1 MIKPRRRHTYAA
13 AGSESHPGSIV
24 WSSARREGDDEVS
37 SKRKTRRASHEL
49 GSRNV
54 YADLG
59 VPDAD
64 EMLIKAQ
71 LVAKIAS
78 IIDENGYTQPKLSRL
93 LGGHFRGFSERKL
106 MDCLTHLG
114 RDVQIVIRPVTR
126 RRTHGSLSVISL

>member
-1 MIKPRRRHTYAA
+1 
-13 AGSESHPGSIV
+13 
-24 WSSARREGDDEVS
+24 VS
-37 SKRKTRRASHEL
+37 SKRKTRRATHEL

-78 IIDENGYTQPKLSRL
+78 IIEENGYTQTKAAEILGLTQPKLSRL

>member
-1 MIKPRRRHTYAA
+1 
-13 AGSESHPGSIV
+13 
-24 WSSARREGDDEVS
+24 VS
-37 SKRKTRRASHEL
+37 SKRKTRRASHEM
-49 GSRNV
+49 GTCNV

-64 EMLIKAQ
+64 DMLIKAQ

-78 IIDENGYTQPKLSRL
+78 IIEENGYTQTKAAEILGLTQPKLSRL
-93 LGGHFRGFSERKL
+93 LSGQFRGFSERKL

-114 RDVQIVIRPVTR
+114 RDVQIVIRPVAR